1 MAENIFLVNVQ
12 DPLAWSIMM
21 WILKAITCC
30 RWQNR
35 DGVLL
40 QVALLRHQTHQPRL
54 SLFKRGE
61 QTLRGVNAVL
71 PPNSIEVCAGLSQ
84 ALCTGMVH
92 TCHNLC
98 WGKCPLF
105 HKTSGF
111 IHKTSGFI
119 LLCPFTFCDN
129 NWLSAGGSE
138 VWCFK
143 FSTGWMFSWMLL
155 LFLQMNFTE
164 KCSVFRQHLQL
175 AYLPCVEGQAPEAF

>member
-1 MAENIFLVNVQ
+1 
-12 DPLAWSIMM
+12 M

-40 QVALLRHQTHQPRL
+40 QVAILRHRIHQPRL

-61 QTLRGVNAVL
+61 QTLRGIGAVL
-71 PPNSIEVCAGLSQ
+71 PPNSIEARADLSQ
-84 ALCTGMVH
+84 ALCTEVVH
-92 TCHNLC
+92 TCHDLFG
-98 WGKCPLF
+98 GKCPLF
-105 HKTSGF
+105 
-111 IHKTSGFI
+111 HKTSGFI

-129 NWLSAGGSE
+129 DRLPVGGSE
-138 VWCFK
+138 VWYFK
-143 FSTGWMFSWMLL
+143 FSTAWMFSWMLL

-175 AYLPCVEGQAPEAF
+175 AYLPRVEGQAPETF